1 MADVIEKENSKLV
14 FWYFH
19 YNFICHN
26 TLNAHRVDIREWT
39 YIYCKY
45 LHKHIFLNM
54 FSKPTLLPA
63 GFIEFLNQQNK
74 TVKWIHI
81 HFRIN
86 YLSTNMNIY
95 LWINMNLLNAIW
107 IIHCMVFNQRSL
119 SWFGANPEG
128 ASIWLTFFWNLN
140 LTSTLHLVYCVFFI
154 FFIRN
159 ASNKVIE
166 MLMNYWDSLF
176 NH

>member
-1 MADVIEKENSKLV
+1 
-14 FWYFH
+14 
-19 YNFICHN
+19 
-26 TLNAHRVDIREWT
+26 
-39 YIYCKY
+39 
-45 LHKHIFLNM
+45 M

-140 LTSTLHLVYCVFFI
+140 LTSTLHLVAYHWLIQSSENFPKRWKILNPKAYLFCHLQLI
-154 FFIRN
+154 SRILN
-159 ASNKVIE
+159 PESQASQSKNTTFYRANQIIALE
-166 MLMNYWDSLF
+166 IIQE
-176 NH
+176 